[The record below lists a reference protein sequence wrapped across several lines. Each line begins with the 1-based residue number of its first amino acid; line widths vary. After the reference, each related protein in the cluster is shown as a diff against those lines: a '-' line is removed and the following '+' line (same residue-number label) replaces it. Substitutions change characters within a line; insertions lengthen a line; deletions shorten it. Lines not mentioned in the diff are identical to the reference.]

1 MKKLFLVAALFLAAG
16 TAAWAAQRATT
27 TTAVQAVAD
36 GEFTPI
42 DVKDLPTTVVEAVES
57 NFPGSSI
64 SEAAVRTAAD
74 GVKTFRISL
83 TDRDG
88 AERTALFSESGE
100 LLPAGAPMPAPE
112 EEQDLPCTDEV
123 LD

>member
-16 TAAWAAQRATT
+16 TAAWAAQDATMSP
-27 TTAVQAVAD
+27 AVQIAAD
-36 GEFTPI
+36 DFSPI
-42 DVKDLPTTVVEAVES
+42 DVKDLPTAVAEAVES

-88 AERTALFSESGE
+88 AKRTALFSESGE
-100 LLPAGAPMPAPE
+100 LLPSGAPMPASE
-112 EEQDLPCTDEV
+112 QEQDLPCTDEV

>member
-16 TAAWAAQRATT
+16 TAAWASQNETT
-27 TTAVQAVAD
+27 SPAVRTVAD

-42 DVKDLPTTVVEAVES
+42 DVKDLPAAVVEAVER
-57 NFPGSSI
+57 NFPGASL
-64 SEAAVRTAAD
+64 SEAAVRAAAAE
-74 GVKTFRISL
+74 GRVYRVSL
-83 TDRDG
+83 VDREG
-88 AERTALFSESGE
+88 AGRTVLFTESGE
-100 LLPAGAPMPAPE
+100 LLPSEAPAPASE

>member
-27 TTAVQAVAD
+27 TAVQAVAD

-42 DVKDLPTTVVEAVES
+42 DVKDLPTAVVEAVES

-88 AERTALFSESGE
+88 AERTALFAESGE